1 MTNTVYLIV
10 KGDIHTATAGVNRF
24 NLVPTGAVVS
34 LESAGETV
42 IQVDCT
48 TRTTL
53 RRIENWYAEDW
64 KEGKWEVGK
73 DGCLLGYNIG
83 EMEELQDDSIIDI
96 EAIEAQG

>member
-1 MTNTVYLIV
+1 MTNTVHLIV
-10 KGDIHTATAGVNRF
+10 KGDIHTALAGIKRF
-24 NLVPTGAVVS
+24 DLVPTGDIVIRK
-34 LESAGETV
+34 SAGETA
-42 IQVDCT
+42 IHVDCT

-83 EMEELQDDSIIDI
+83 EVGELQDDSM
-96 EAIEAQG
+96 EVQG